1 MQKWISGSGE
11 THDVCVLLF
20 PRFSNHCLANAIEP
34 FRATN
39 VLLTREA
46 YRWRFVTLDG
56 EAVVSS
62 SGLPVMPQAR
72 LRDDPGG
79 DFLFVMSSYDVTD
92 FAGPATSRALQAAAR
107 RVRRR
112 SSGWTPGPG

>member
-62 SGLPVMPQAR
+62 SGLA
-72 LRDDPGG
+72 G
-79 DFLFVMSSYDVTD
+79 DA
-92 FAGPATSRALQAAAR
+92 AGPAAR
-107 RVRRR
+107 
-112 SSGWTPGPG
+112 